1 MSGDNQND
9 DNMLMMNESSTI
21 LTLNDRFER
30 LNKLFDTSTT
40 TTTSSSSSTSTIIID
55 NKCYN
60 YEFLLDLL
68 IAVYTDIQRNVKPTT
83 RDKNSS
89 SQKFSNLVK
98 PLVDYIRQL
107 QLNSNDFEQIKIIG
121 KGAFGQVSLV
131 KSKHDEK
138 MYAMKVL
145 NKMEMIKRAEKACYK
160 EERDILVNNNTN
172 DWFTKLY
179 YAFQDSENLYLIMD
193 YYIGGDFLT
202 LLMKYD
208 DTLPED
214 MCRFYAAE
222 IILAISTLHA
232 LGYIHRDIKPPNI
245 LIDSHG
251 HIRLGDFGSCV
262 RASTVRSDSSAP
274 VGTPDYVSPEILDVI
289 EGKIRNDCPYSF
301 ETDWWSLGIV
311 LFELFY
317 GQTPF
322 YAESLVETYF
332 KIMNHKTH
340 FIFPVN
346 AEVTDEA
353 KDLISNL
360 VTDRYSRYKNL
371 QNFKEHPWFTGIEW
385 DKIRYQTPPYHPQF
399 SGPDDT
405 SNFDISDIKPLNS
418 PTAAMKINKDI
429 YVELSF
435 VGFTATLP
443 KNVSKL
449 EDSTNHHKMLDEE
462 IHKDIDEQKI
472 NEDNDYDDK
481 SDKTDEQIG
490 LENRL
495 KTIQQEYSEMSQL
508 LAEVKK
514 EKNSLSNKLRNKE
527 GELDEHIEKNSQLR
541 QQLRNYEKLKR
552 QHLEEISSLQADL
565 ETQKIL
571 RKQDQIIL
579 KNHEEKIETLED
591 QLQRD
596 SESTHSFTNEKQCYL
611 KKITDL
617 EQQILLLEEENCSIK
632 ESNND
637 LKKSYKELCCD
648 LLNLDNQ
655 NLLFEH
661 ELKSMVESVA
671 ERQRCNDSLEK
682 MLDITTNQSTTSS
695 WQERRSARVDKQELL
710 TLQLE
715 LKSEILEKQKLQ
727 SELLRLQQDFDNV
740 NQQLLDSKNEMNKL
754 IKKQAKSTT
763 DHYGF
768 KNSNNNHSIIGNN
781 NDKEDV
787 SSSSTTTTNR
797 SFLKDFVIDMKAISN
812 SISGTIS
819 GVAGGVGG
827 GGRKQQNLISSTTTT
842 TMMMDSM
849 MNENYDYH
857 NKFGHSFIIR
867 TFITP
872 IKCYV
877 CTSLMIGLVRQ
888 GYVCEVCGYAC
899 HVDCVDSGSSC
910 PFDETKQR
918 PVGIDP
924 QKGIGTAYEGFVKI
938 PKPRGGVRKGW
949 IRMFVVVCDFKLFLY
964 DIINTGDQSNLSL
977 AYSNMSNSN
986 DSSYNTLINTP
997 SISAST
1003 IIDMRDEHFSVS
1015 DVNESDVIHA
1025 SAKDVPCIFRITTS
1039 MIGDNRDGLQKFT
1052 QLMLVDKESEKN
1064 KWIEALTE
1072 LHRIIRRN
1080 KISHRNILRCYHLL
1094 NTLQINSLRH
1104 IHNIHCCTM
1113 LDETRLLIGCE
1124 DCLLCCDLDI
1134 HSYHRLNQ
1142 SKKFI
1147 QISYIQSEQLIVAL
1161 SGKQKQIKLIPIRAL
1176 DNDGIDWIKLS
1187 ETKNASAFTIAFDN
1201 SIAYVCV
1208 AIRKTLSIY
1217 EITHKKSRYIFHHEI
1232 QMPVNI
1238 QTLNTCRQNLIGV
1251 GTSSNFIVYHVNRT
1265 EQPLYLVNQDSPDLI
1280 YLIQNSIDP
1289 FLCEP
1294 IGDNEWLLVFAH
1306 YGVYVDDHGKRT
1318 RCLELQYP
1326 SQPIAASILRS
1337 DSKQTSYL
1345 LIFAL
1350 THIDVFD
1357 INEIRWIQTINIKAT
1372 RPLQTF
1378 ANNILFCKTN
1388 ALDLPNLI
1396 QITIKDDNLIRVS
1409 GDNIKAFTLTNL
1421 NQKSIQSQNQDFKK
1435 NMKIKISAP
1444 TDFSHISHLG
1454 PGSGPFS
1461 ANLIDLNDIK
1471 EKKFLDHQ
1479 STKDSLSKSH
1489 TSLQQYK

>member
-1 MSGDNQND
+1 MSDNNND
-9 DNMLMMNESSTI
+9 DNNNMNQSP
-21 LTLNDRFER
+21 LTLTDRFER
-30 LNKLFDTSTT
+30 LSKLFA
-40 TTTSSSSSTSTIIID
+40 TTTSLTSTIID
-55 NKCYN
+55 NKSYN
-60 YEFLLDLL
+60 YEFLIDLL
-68 IAVYTDIQRNVKPTT
+68 IAVYTDIQRNVKST

-89 SQKFSNLVK
+89 AQKFSNLVK
-98 PLVDYIRQL
+98 PLVDYINQL
-107 QLNSNDFEQIKIIG
+107 QLSVNDFEQIKIIG

-131 KSKHDEK
+131 KSKHNEK

-145 NKMEMIKRAEKACYK
+145 NKVEMTKRAEKACYK
-160 EERDILVNNNTN
+160 EERDILVNSSN

-222 IILAISTLHA
+222 IILGISTLHD

-262 RASTVRSDSSAP
+262 RASTVKSDSSAP

-289 EGKIRNDCPYSF
+289 EGKNRNDCPYSY

-360 VTDRYSRYKNL
+360 VTDRYSRYKNI
-371 QNFKEHPWFTGIEW
+371 QNFKDHPWFTGIEW
-385 DKIRYQTPPYHPQF
+385 DEIRYQTPPYHPQF

-418 PTAAMKINKDI
+418 PTAAMKTNKDV

-435 VGFTATLP
+435 VGFTSTLP
-443 KNVSKL
+443 KIIKTESQSNHKVENEIAAIITNNDENL
-449 EDSTNHHKMLDEE
+449 EKG
-462 IHKDIDEQKI
+462 
-472 NEDNDYDDK
+472 DNDDRL
-481 SDKTDEQIG
+481 EQLS

-495 KTIQQEYSEMSQL
+495 KTIQQEYGEMSQL

-514 EKNSLSNKLRNKE
+514 EKNALSNKLRIKE

-541 QQLRNYEKLKR
+541 QQLRNYEKMKR
-552 QHLEEISSLQADL
+552 QNLEEISSLQAEL

-579 KNHEEKIETLED
+579 KNHEEKIESLEN

-617 EQQILLLEEENCSIK
+617 EQQILLLEEENVSMK
-632 ESNND
+632 DQNND

-661 ELKSMVESVA
+661 ELKELVESVT
-671 ERQRCNDSLEK
+671 ERQRCSDSLDKMIE
-682 MLDITTNQSTTSS
+682 MLDFNIRKYKFLQEKNNRIGDNNTQIVTGNKSIHNTNTS

-715 LKSEILEKQKLQ
+715 LKSEILEKQKIH
-727 SELLRLQQDFDNV
+727 SELIKLQQDFDNV
-740 NQQLLDSKNEMNKL
+740 NMQLIDSKNEIL
-754 IKKQAKSTT
+754 RLKKQAKSMNQYGENNRN
-763 DHYGF
+763 HLGF
-768 KNSNNNHSIIGNN
+768 KNNHLMMGNDN
-781 NDKEDV
+781 VEDV
-787 SSSSTTTTNR
+787 SSR
-797 SFLKDFVIDMKAISN
+797 SFLKDFVIDMKAIS
-812 SISGTIS
+812 SPISS
-819 GVAGGVGG
+819 NV
-827 GGRKQQNLISSTTTT
+827 GRKQTSVMSPDSS
-842 TMMMDSM
+842 
-849 MNENYDYH
+849 NENYDYH

-964 DIINTGDQSNLSL
+964 DIINTSDSSNLSL
-977 AYSNMSNSN
+977 AYANMSNDSN
-986 DSSYNTLINTP
+986 YNTLINTP

-1003 IIDMRDEHFSVS
+1003 IIDMRDEYFSVS

-1080 KISHRNILRCYHLL
+1080 KISHRNMLRCYHLL

-1142 SKKFI
+1142 SKKFS
-1147 QISYIQSEQLIVAL
+1147 QISYVHSEQLIVTL

-1176 DNDGIDWIKLS
+1176 DNDGIDWIKIS
-1187 ETKNASAFTIAFDN
+1187 ETKNASAFTVAFDN
-1201 SIAYVCV
+1201 SVAYVCV
-1208 AIRKTLSIY
+1208 AVRKTLSIF

-1238 QTLNTCRQNLIGV
+1238 QTLNTCKDNLVAI
-1251 GTSSNFIVYHVNRT
+1251 GTSSNFVVYHVNRS

-1289 FLCEP
+1289 FLCQP
-1294 IGDNEWLLVFAH
+1294 IGENEWLLVFAH

-1337 DSKQTSYL
+1337 ESKQTSYL

-1357 INEIRWIQTINIKAT
+1357 INEIRWVQTINIKAT

-1378 ANNILFCKTN
+1378 ADNILFCKTN

-1396 QITIKDDNLIRVS
+1396 QITMKDDNLIRVS
-1409 GDNIKAFTLTNL
+1409 GDNIKAFTLTTL
-1421 NQKSIQSQNQDFKK
+1421 TQKSIQSQSHQDYKK

-1461 ANLIDLNDIK
+1461 ANLIDLNDMK
-1471 EKKFLDHQ
+1471 EKKFDH
-1479 STKDSLSKSH
+1479 SSKDSLSKSH
-1489 TSLQQYK
+1489 TSLQYK

>member
-1 MSGDNQND
+1 MSDNNND
-9 DNMLMMNESSTI
+9 DNNNMNQSP
-21 LTLNDRFER
+21 LTLTDRFER
-30 LNKLFDTSTT
+30 LSKLFA
-40 TTTSSSSSTSTIIID
+40 TTTSLTSTIID
-55 NKCYN
+55 NKSYN
-60 YEFLLDLL
+60 YEFLIDLL
-68 IAVYTDIQRNVKPTT
+68 IAVYTDIQRNVKST

-89 SQKFSNLVK
+89 AQKFSNLVK
-98 PLVDYIRQL
+98 PLVDYINQL
-107 QLNSNDFEQIKIIG
+107 QLSVNDFEQIKIIG

-131 KSKHDEK
+131 KVSKHNEK

-145 NKMEMIKRAEKACYK
+145 NKVEMTKRAEKACYK
-160 EERDILVNNNTN
+160 EERDILVNSSN

-222 IILAISTLHA
+222 IILGISTLHD

-262 RASTVRSDSSAP
+262 RASTVKSDSSAP

-289 EGKIRNDCPYSF
+289 EGKNRNDCPYSY

-360 VTDRYSRYKNL
+360 VTDRYSRYKNI
-371 QNFKEHPWFTGIEW
+371 QNFKDHPWFTGIEW
-385 DKIRYQTPPYHPQF
+385 DEIRYQTPPYHPQF

-418 PTAAMKINKDI
+418 PTAAMKTNKDV

-435 VGFTATLP
+435 VGFTSTLP
-443 KNVSKL
+443 KIIKTESQSNHKIENEIAAIITNNDENL
-449 EDSTNHHKMLDEE
+449 EKG
-462 IHKDIDEQKI
+462 
-472 NEDNDYDDK
+472 DNDDRL
-481 SDKTDEQIG
+481 EQLS

-495 KTIQQEYSEMSQL
+495 KTIQQEYGEMSQL

-514 EKNSLSNKLRNKE
+514 EKNALSNKLRIKE

-541 QQLRNYEKLKR
+541 QQLRNYEKMKR
-552 QHLEEISSLQADL
+552 QNLEEISSLQAEL

-579 KNHEEKIETLED
+579 KNHEEKIESLEN

-617 EQQILLLEEENCSIK
+617 EQQILLLEEENVSIK
-632 ESNND
+632 DQNND

-661 ELKSMVESVA
+661 ELKELVESVT
-671 ERQRCNDSLEK
+671 ERQRCSDSLDKMIE
-682 MLDITTNQSTTSS
+682 MLDFNIRKYKFLQEKNNRIGDNNTQIVTGNKSIHNTNTS

-715 LKSEILEKQKLQ
+715 LKSEILEKQKIH
-727 SELLRLQQDFDNV
+727 SELIKLQQDFDNV
-740 NQQLLDSKNEMNKL
+740 NMQLIDSKNEIL
-754 IKKQAKSTT
+754 RLKKQAKSMNQYGENNRN
-763 DHYGF
+763 HLGF
-768 KNSNNNHSIIGNN
+768 KNNHLMMGNDN
-781 NDKEDV
+781 VEDV
-787 SSSSTTTTNR
+787 SSR
-797 SFLKDFVIDMKAISN
+797 SFLKDFVIDMKAIS
-812 SISGTIS
+812 SPISST
-819 GVAGGVGG
+819 V
-827 GGRKQQNLISSTTTT
+827 GRKQTSVMSPDSS
-842 TMMMDSM
+842 
-849 MNENYDYH
+849 NENYDFH

-964 DIINTGDQSNLSL
+964 DIINTSDSSNLSL
-977 AYSNMSNSN
+977 AYANMSNDSN
-986 DSSYNTLINTP
+986 YNTLINTP

-1003 IIDMRDEHFSVS
+1003 IIDMRDEYFSVS

-1080 KISHRNILRCYHLL
+1080 KISHRNMLRCYHLL

-1142 SKKFI
+1142 SKKFS
-1147 QISYIQSEQLIVAL
+1147 QISYVHSEQLIVTL

-1176 DNDGIDWIKLS
+1176 DNDGIDWIKIS
-1187 ETKNASAFTIAFDN
+1187 ETKNASAFTVAFDN
-1201 SIAYVCV
+1201 SVAYVCV
-1208 AIRKTLSIY
+1208 AVRKTLSIF

-1238 QTLNTCRQNLIGV
+1238 QTLNTCKDNLVAI
-1251 GTSSNFIVYHVNRT
+1251 GTSSNFVVYHVNRS

-1289 FLCEP
+1289 FLCQP
-1294 IGDNEWLLVFAH
+1294 IGENEWLLVFAH

-1337 DSKQTSYL
+1337 ESKQTSYL

-1357 INEIRWIQTINIKAT
+1357 INEIRWVQTINIKAT

-1378 ANNILFCKTN
+1378 ADNILFCKTN

-1396 QITIKDDNLIRVS
+1396 QITMKDDNLIRVS

-1421 NQKSIQSQNQDFKK
+1421 NQKSIQSQSHQDYKK

-1461 ANLIDLNDIK
+1461 ANLIDLNDMK
-1471 EKKFLDHQ
+1471 EKKFDH
-1479 STKDSLSKSH
+1479 SSKDSLSKSH
-1489 TSLQQYK
+1489 TSLQYK

>member
-1 MSGDNQND
+1 MSDNNND
-9 DNMLMMNESSTI
+9 DNNNMNQSP
-21 LTLNDRFER
+21 LTLTDRFER
-30 LNKLFDTSTT
+30 LSKLFA
-40 TTTSSSSSTSTIIID
+40 TTTSLTSTIID
-55 NKCYN
+55 NKSYN
-60 YEFLLDLL
+60 YEFLIDLL
-68 IAVYTDIQRNVKPTT
+68 IAVYTDIQRNVKST

-89 SQKFSNLVK
+89 AQKFSNLVK
-98 PLVDYIRQL
+98 PLVDYINQL
-107 QLNSNDFEQIKIIG
+107 QLSVNDFEQIKIIG

-131 KSKHDEK
+131 KSKHNEK

-145 NKMEMIKRAEKACYK
+145 NKVEMTKRAEKACYK
-160 EERDILVNNNTN
+160 EERDILVNSSN

-222 IILAISTLHA
+222 IILGISTLHD

-262 RASTVRSDSSAP
+262 RASTVKSDSSAP

-289 EGKIRNDCPYSF
+289 EGKNRNDCPYSY

-360 VTDRYSRYKNL
+360 VTDRYSRYKNI
-371 QNFKEHPWFTGIEW
+371 QNFKDHPWFTGIEW
-385 DKIRYQTPPYHPQF
+385 DEIRYQTPPYHPQF

-418 PTAAMKINKDI
+418 PTAAMKTNKDV

-435 VGFTATLP
+435 VGFTSTLP
-443 KNVSKL
+443 KIIKTESQSNHKIENEIAAIITNNDENL
-449 EDSTNHHKMLDEE
+449 EKG
-462 IHKDIDEQKI
+462 
-472 NEDNDYDDK
+472 DNDDRL
-481 SDKTDEQIG
+481 EQLS

-495 KTIQQEYSEMSQL
+495 KTIQQEYGEMSQL

-514 EKNSLSNKLRNKE
+514 EKNALSNKLRIKE

-541 QQLRNYEKLKR
+541 QQLRNYEKMKR
-552 QHLEEISSLQADL
+552 QNLEEISSLQAEL

-579 KNHEEKIETLED
+579 KNHEEKIESLEN

-617 EQQILLLEEENCSIK
+617 EQQILLLEEENVSIK
-632 ESNND
+632 DQNND

-661 ELKSMVESVA
+661 ELKELVESVT
-671 ERQRCNDSLEK
+671 ERQRCSDSLDKMIE
-682 MLDITTNQSTTSS
+682 MLDFNIRKYKFLQEKNNRIGDNNTQIVTGNKSIHNTNTS

-715 LKSEILEKQKLQ
+715 LKSEILEKQKIH
-727 SELLRLQQDFDNV
+727 SELIKLQQDFDNV
-740 NQQLLDSKNEMNKL
+740 NMQLIDSKNEIL
-754 IKKQAKSTT
+754 RLKKQAKSMNQYGENNRN
-763 DHYGF
+763 HLGF
-768 KNSNNNHSIIGNN
+768 KNNHLMMGNDN
-781 NDKEDV
+781 VEDV
-787 SSSSTTTTNR
+787 SSR
-797 SFLKDFVIDMKAISN
+797 SFLKDFVIDMKAIS
-812 SISGTIS
+812 SPISST
-819 GVAGGVGG
+819 V
-827 GGRKQQNLISSTTTT
+827 GRKQTSVMSPDSS
-842 TMMMDSM
+842 
-849 MNENYDYH
+849 NENYDFH

-964 DIINTGDQSNLSL
+964 DIINTSDSSNLSL
-977 AYSNMSNSN
+977 AYANMSNDSN
-986 DSSYNTLINTP
+986 YNTLINTP

-1003 IIDMRDEHFSVS
+1003 IIDMRDEYFSVS

-1080 KISHRNILRCYHLL
+1080 KISHRNMLRCYHLL

-1142 SKKFI
+1142 SKKFS
-1147 QISYIQSEQLIVAL
+1147 QISYVHSEQLIVTL

-1176 DNDGIDWIKLS
+1176 DNDGIDWIKIS
-1187 ETKNASAFTIAFDN
+1187 ETKNASAFTVAFDN
-1201 SIAYVCV
+1201 SVAYVCV
-1208 AIRKTLSIY
+1208 AVRKTLSIF

-1238 QTLNTCRQNLIGV
+1238 QTLNTCKDNLVAI
-1251 GTSSNFIVYHVNRT
+1251 GTSSNFVVYHVNRS

-1289 FLCEP
+1289 FLCQP
-1294 IGDNEWLLVFAH
+1294 IGENEWLLVFAH

-1337 DSKQTSYL
+1337 ESKQTSYL

-1357 INEIRWIQTINIKAT
+1357 INEIRWVQTINIKAT

-1378 ANNILFCKTN
+1378 ADNILFCKTN

-1396 QITIKDDNLIRVS
+1396 QITMKDDNLIRVS

-1421 NQKSIQSQNQDFKK
+1421 NQKSIQSQSHQDYKK

-1461 ANLIDLNDIK
+1461 ANLIDLNDMK
-1471 EKKFLDHQ
+1471 EKKFDH
-1479 STKDSLSKSH
+1479 SSKDSLSKSH
-1489 TSLQQYK
+1489 TSLQYK

>member
-1 MSGDNQND
+1 MSDNNND
-9 DNMLMMNESSTI
+9 DNNNMNQSP
-21 LTLNDRFER
+21 LTLTDRFER
-30 LNKLFDTSTT
+30 LSKLFA
-40 TTTSSSSSTSTIIID
+40 TTTSLTSTIID
-55 NKCYN
+55 NKSYN
-60 YEFLLDLL
+60 YEFLIDLL
-68 IAVYTDIQRNVKPTT
+68 IAVYTDIQRNVKST

-89 SQKFSNLVK
+89 AQKFSNLVK
-98 PLVDYIRQL
+98 PLVDYINQL
-107 QLNSNDFEQIKIIG
+107 QLSVNDFEQIKIIG

-131 KSKHDEK
+131 KSKHNEK

-145 NKMEMIKRAEKACYK
+145 NKVEMTKRAEKACYK
-160 EERDILVNNNTN
+160 EERDILVNSSN

-222 IILAISTLHA
+222 IILGISTLHD

-262 RASTVRSDSSAP
+262 RASTVKSDSSAP

-289 EGKIRNDCPYSF
+289 EGKNRNDCPYSY

-360 VTDRYSRYKNL
+360 VTDRYSRYKNI
-371 QNFKEHPWFTGIEW
+371 QNFKDHPWFTGIEW
-385 DKIRYQTPPYHPQF
+385 DEIRYQTPPYHPQF

-418 PTAAMKINKDI
+418 PTAAMKTNKDV

-435 VGFTATLP
+435 VGFTSTLP
-443 KNVSKL
+443 KIIKTESQSNHKIENEIAAIITNNDENL
-449 EDSTNHHKMLDEE
+449 EKG
-462 IHKDIDEQKI
+462 
-472 NEDNDYDDK
+472 DNDDRL
-481 SDKTDEQIG
+481 EQLS

-495 KTIQQEYSEMSQL
+495 KTIQQEYGEMSQL

-514 EKNSLSNKLRNKE
+514 EKNALSNKLRIKE

-541 QQLRNYEKLKR
+541 QQLRNYEKMKR
-552 QHLEEISSLQADL
+552 QNLEEISSLQAEL

-579 KNHEEKIETLED
+579 KNHEEKIESLEN

-617 EQQILLLEEENCSIK
+617 EQQILLLEEENVSMK
-632 ESNND
+632 DQNND

-661 ELKSMVESVA
+661 ELKELVESVT
-671 ERQRCNDSLEK
+671 ERQRCSDSLDKMIE
-682 MLDITTNQSTTSS
+682 MLDFNIRKYKFLQEKNNRIGDNNTQIVTGNKSIHNTNTS

-715 LKSEILEKQKLQ
+715 LKSEILEKQKIH
-727 SELLRLQQDFDNV
+727 SELIKLQQDFDNV
-740 NQQLLDSKNEMNKL
+740 NMQLIDSKNEIL
-754 IKKQAKSTT
+754 RLKKQAKSMNQYGENNRN
-763 DHYGF
+763 HLGF
-768 KNSNNNHSIIGNN
+768 KNNHLMMGNDN
-781 NDKEDV
+781 VEDV
-787 SSSSTTTTNR
+787 SSR
-797 SFLKDFVIDMKAISN
+797 SFLKDFVIDMKAIS
-812 SISGTIS
+812 SPISS
-819 GVAGGVGG
+819 NV
-827 GGRKQQNLISSTTTT
+827 GRKQTSVMSPDSS
-842 TMMMDSM
+842 
-849 MNENYDYH
+849 NENYDYH

-964 DIINTGDQSNLSL
+964 DIINTSDSSNLSL
-977 AYSNMSNSN
+977 AYANMSNDSN
-986 DSSYNTLINTP
+986 YNTLINTP

-1003 IIDMRDEHFSVS
+1003 IIDMRDEYFSVS

-1080 KISHRNILRCYHLL
+1080 KISHRNMLRCYHLL

-1142 SKKFI
+1142 SKKFS
-1147 QISYIQSEQLIVAL
+1147 QISYVHSEQLIVTL

-1176 DNDGIDWIKLS
+1176 DNDGIDWIKIS
-1187 ETKNASAFTIAFDN
+1187 ETKNASAFTVAFDN
-1201 SIAYVCV
+1201 SVAYVCV
-1208 AIRKTLSIY
+1208 AVRKTLSIF

-1238 QTLNTCRQNLIGV
+1238 QTLNTCKDNLVAI
-1251 GTSSNFIVYHVNRT
+1251 GTSSNFVVYHVNRS

-1289 FLCEP
+1289 FLCQP
-1294 IGDNEWLLVFAH
+1294 IGENEWLLVFAH

-1337 DSKQTSYL
+1337 ESKQTSYL

-1357 INEIRWIQTINIKAT
+1357 INEIRWVQTINIKAT

-1378 ANNILFCKTN
+1378 ADNILFCKTN

-1396 QITIKDDNLIRVS
+1396 QITMKDDNLIRVS

-1421 NQKSIQSQNQDFKK
+1421 NQKNIQSQSQDYKK

-1461 ANLIDLNDIK
+1461 ANLIDLNDMK
-1471 EKKFLDHQ
+1471 EKKFDH
-1479 STKDSLSKSH
+1479 SSKDSLSKSH
-1489 TSLQQYK
+1489 TSLQYK